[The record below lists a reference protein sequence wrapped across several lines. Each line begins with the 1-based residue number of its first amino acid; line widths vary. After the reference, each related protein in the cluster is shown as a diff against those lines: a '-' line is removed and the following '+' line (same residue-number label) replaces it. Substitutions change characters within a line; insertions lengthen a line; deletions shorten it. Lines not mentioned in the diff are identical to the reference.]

1 MKRTYFILLVF
12 SLLLL
17 INTSCN
23 DNDKI
28 NDKGELETV
37 TYDAG
42 TKTFKLTYSSGYTET
57 INAIINN
64 QVDPPVATATLE
76 DGSIV
81 TFENANNSGKAEI
94 ITSDVISDYKYVNGW
109 IYDNMSVYYLWNDKL
124 SKSPN
129 YSLNPEDFFESILY
143 KYNKTSNPDGDR
155 FSWIQEDYTELLGNL
170 SGVASHEIGFEY
182 ILVGTDATL
191 KQYYALVLY
200 AMHGTDAELKGIN
213 RGRFITKINE
223 QNITADN
230 YKNLFGGTGTKKLS
244 MADFVYNETEK
255 RYILQSSGDVTINMH
270 NYFAENPIYLD
281 TIYTV
286 ANNKIGYL
294 VYNFFARDN
303 GDKSNN
309 YDKELISKL
318 SNFKSK
324 GVNEMVLDLRY
335 NSGGAVSSAIALASA
350 LVKNRSTKNVLT
362 TSQYNS
368 ILHNALIKEEGA
380 NYNKDYFID
389 KIIGTTVAIPEMNLP
404 RLYVLTSGWTASAS
418 EFIIN
423 GLKPYMDVILIGET
437 TYGKNVGSITI
448 YEDDDPK
455 NKWGMQP
462 IVVKFANSLGFSDFT
477 AGFTP
482 DYEID
487 EFENLYLYS
496 FGDTND
502 PLLGKALSL
511 ITGQTSF
518 TRSASAISTP
528 FRSTQI
534 NEKISVDSRE
544 KSHRF
549 EMYDDIRGESIR
561 NIMTK

>member
-213 RGRFITKINE
+213 RGRFITKING

-286 ANNKIGYL
+286 AYNKIGYL